1 MYDKTLIILWISLV
15 GTNSRI
21 HYDDDDYYYY
31 YYYYDEF
38 LDGLEIET
46 GLKDI

>member
-1 MYDKTLIILWISLV
+1 MYDKTLIILWISPV

-21 HYDDDDYYYY
+21 HYDDDDDDY